1 MPVKPTPP
9 VDPWTRPY
17 WEAARENKLLLQYCP
32 NCAKHIFYPRRF
44 CPFCDSD
51 QLEWVESAGIGKV
64 YAFTVVHNNAPSAFI
79 EDMPYIIAVVRLKE
93 GVQMMTNIVGCD
105 PQDVHSEMSVEVVFE
120 KLNEEISLPKFRP
133 GKVLER
139 PL

>member
-1 MPVKPTPP
+1 
-9 VDPWTRPY
+9 
-17 WEAARENKLLLQYCP
+17 
-32 NCAKHIFYPRRF
+32 
-44 CPFCDSD
+44 
-51 QLEWVESAGIGKV
+51 V

-133 GKVLER
+133 GKVLEKQH
-139 PL
+139 